1 MHITHIF
8 NDHSHQGDLFC
19 VHSLILRYKKK
30 IKKKRKNRKK
40 SFRNSDFGKIVIT
53 TDSVEVTKYAVM

>member
-1 MHITHIF
+1 MHITHVF

-19 VHSLILRYKKK
+19 VHSLILTYKKK
-30 IKKKRKNRKK
+30 LKKKEEQKK